1 MKKIIFTLLVF
12 VFVFLI
18 YFFNK
23 SEKIY
28 YLSIGDYLSFGINN
42 LNKVENNYVD
52 NIVKKN
58 KSNLEKYI
66 NYSSLDDYR
75 VVDLI
80 NDISY
85 NKTIIFDSNHYKL
98 QNLLVKAN
106 FITISVGMN
115 DLIYKSKI
123 SDELYDYSDE
133 LIVDIEKLFKE
144 IRIYNKDKIYFL
156 SFYNV
161 IDNQELIDYLNKK
174 INKICVKYNINYVD
188 ISKLDNYIINLYPTN
203 DGYDYITNQIIH

>member
-1 MKKIIFTLLVF
+1 M
-12 VFVFLI
+12 
-18 YFFNK
+18 
-23 SEKIY
+23 Y

-42 LNKVENNYVD
+42 FNKVENNYAD
-52 NIVKKN
+52 SIVKKN
-58 KSNLEKYI
+58 KSNLDRYI

-80 NDISY
+80 NDINY
-85 NKTIIFDSNHYKL
+85 NKTITFNSNYYKL

-106 FITISVGMN
+106 FITISIGMN

-133 LIVDIEKLFKE
+133 LIIDIEKLFKE

-174 INKICVKYNINYVD
+174 IKNICMKYNINYVD
-188 ISKLDNYIINLYPTN
+188 ISKLNNYIINLYPTN
-203 DGYDYITNQIIH
+203 DGYDYITNQIIK